1 MKKVQVDKCSL
12 WWSFKMLTTLIL
24 ATTTSSENTVC
35 PFNHIYHFGDGFT
48 DIGNSI
54 HVDPNAVVPSAFP
67 PYGITY
73 PGSPT
78 GRWSDGLTDFDY
90 SGIFF
95 FFDSTLVSRS
105 IYISTKKKK
114 EVRFSNKYIVH
125 WN

>member
-1 MKKVQVDKCSL
+1 
-12 WWSFKMLTTLIL
+12 MLTTLIL

-35 PFNHIYHFGDGFT
+35 QFNHIYHFGDGFT

-95 FFDSTLVSRS
+95 FLIVLLYHVVYILVQ
-105 IYISTKKKK
+105 KKKK
-114 EVRFSNKYIVH
+114 KKVRFSNKYIVH